1 MAIEDNESTNWII
14 EITEEKRLDC
24 LAAYS
29 WVALEKIR
37 NSISAD
43 PEIEAWPEGKDRIAS
58 WIAYVYLSYTSVTFT
73 FAVHFV
79 ISPFIPG
86 VPYRKGILELPG

>member
-24 LAAYS
+24 LVAYS

-58 WIAYVYLSYTSVTFT
+58 WIAYVYLSYTSGTLHSLYTLLYHHSYPVFHTKR
-73 FAVHFV
+73 V
-79 ISPFIPG
+79 S
-86 VPYRKGILELPG
+86 